1 MGVISI
7 TSDSRKVPS
16 PRQRFLGYI
25 STDFSMTSISQS
37 VLSPQASNNASQT
50 ASNSGR
56 APPQAAGTASAAGKT
71 SYASATKK
79 TFSPPPAS
87 GNTASSVVAANSQHG
102 KLDNSSPVNG
112 KPIIP
117 PATPAVGAVVNGNT
131 PASSTSGV
139 GDHSRKPSVTISAAG
154 ASGYINGGLVAG
166 KSKGGRDIH
175 FGALPEQSPTMAN
188 AVPVPNNPSNS
199 LAVDV
204 PANPRVISPQT
215 SPSPI
220 PQPPAS
226 GGGRPPVSLHGSSTS
241 VSFGNFPDGSVS
253 GTGLF
258 LYEGY

>member
-1 MGVISI
+1 
-7 TSDSRKVPS
+7 
-16 PRQRFLGYI
+16 
-25 STDFSMTSISQS
+25 MTSISQS
-37 VLSPQASNNASQT
+37 VLPPQTSNNASQT
-50 ASNSGR
+50 ASTSGR

-79 TFSPPPAS
+79 TFSPPP
-87 GNTASSVVAANSQHG
+87 TSQHG

-112 KPIIP
+112 KPSIP
-117 PATPAVGAVVNGNT
+117 PATPAVGALVNGNT

-188 AVPVPNNPSNS
+188 AVPVPNNSSNS

-204 PANPRVISPQT
+204 PANPRVLSPQT

-226 GGGRPPVSLHGSSTS
+226 GGGRPPVGLHGSSTS
-241 VSFGNFPDGSVS
+241 VSFGNFPDGNVS
-253 GTGLF
+253 GVGLLLYDDTNVWVLANERAWRTAGAPHTGSPA
-258 LYEGY
+258 